1 MASNIH
7 GGSGSSQ
14 DQRFS
19 MNNGHDGRAT
29 MANSMPTKPSSHYY
43 PNGIP
48 DGYKMVGTKEGE
60 TPRLYIEDNLPIAFY
75 NQPTK
80 EIKAIFS
87 TNNGEFPTRGLS
99 HVLPAR
105 QIDLWSAEELQE
117 RANAIRKK
125 YWSHM
130 KSMPQL
136 EFWEDL
142 YDYFDCYDIYFQG
155 AMNLWNL
162 MLHLYHENQCL
173 VRNLHQEIVAEV
185 GHWCDEWAAKSENKK
200 KLLDFKDFQGDV
212 LNLLSS
218 EDRVDLQGLPPVS
231 MELVRNALRFRHDQL
246 LGKPWAQPTSYP
258 QNSLGY
264 QWEEG
269 TLQHWLAG
277 QPVQDTPSG
286 LAPASTAPNLTKG
299 NPDSPLSQTSP
310 AAKASPPKPLIVSGT
325 YRHIPIDHLHHDV
338 ATAVNRVSY
347 PEGTSAD
354 NRQTLST
361 SHGHGNDDSRQ
372 LPGHLLPNVAQTNQ
386 TSISRG
392 GNAGP
397 GGSAFYPHAIR
408 HDGHPFNTPFTTG
421 PHGMPQPYLG
431 PVSSPHAPS
440 HGPPQGHPQGHSQ
453 GHSYGT
459 SRGPPHG
466 PPHGPMEPPAG
477 PGNRRYGQPSQVIP
491 SPQRPNDNRFNN
503 AGHSA
508 HITGSV
514 PVGGA
519 QRAQSAAFPGVA
531 PEPVSFQRNNGKR
544 NASIDPHFGQA
555 GDRGSQM
562 GHPRFETRFNSRAVP
577 NSSGPSHHQQRP
589 RGDSKGWEK
598 VHNADDSIHGPV
610 FRRSPTKENRARA
623 LSRSSASRQT
633 FTCTNQHEKLGD
645 NKWAYAPCE
654 CPSCEARERSV
665 FVQLTSHLARD
676 DLSEKVHAVM
686 SRWGEVEKVN
696 RLALK
701 DQKDYPNFFV
711 RFKDGSRITEIACAK
726 DVECPELHC
735 MLQTRPI
742 HHTRYGSLM
751 YSKASRDANEQHR
764 IPNSYEGSQ
773 QPRASSQAP
782 FNQSQSLSA
791 RMDSRSQAVSLEQYI
806 IPRPPK
812 SQGKAVHGSQSEAV
826 PETTVPLPTADQAT
840 LLQGK
845 TELPK
850 DVKPTQAK
858 TTVDLALQQSS
869 EAESQSKPP
878 SEEVIPDEEK
888 PTKHDSPRISNSP
901 CKVIVVNLPATPQ
914 KLTKTSMDTEVHGES
929 DSSGK
934 AVFTPDD
941 SESVASPVKKSS
953 PASISNKENKFGAIS
968 DQGPSEECA
977 KVVPHVSP
985 VLEEGSTAPE
995 PIAQSPTYGK
1005 GKYRKIFSHRDTSSV
1020 EVFDVVPHMPG
1031 RSSSSFLKTSFPDED
1046 GPSDSLRLKSGHAL
1060 DSLIDAG
1067 FFIGGP
1073 MTTMTDDASKKK
1085 NKKNKKKKKKPASGS
1100 QDESLPIGDAS
1111 TVAADDKTLHIPAK
1125 TQTGASETADIITKA
1140 KDIVATEASPGK
1152 SSLPEPPNKG
1162 FRANAGGSL
1171 RMPKNRNK
1179 QPTQLNIAVREGS
1192 ASGAATLLKEAHAFD
1207 GGLPSAASTSQ
1218 MSFTTAQ
1225 ESCSGNSSPKALST
1239 PATPSSAR
1247 TPEPKVSPE
1256 RSVVESEATA
1266 KSTLQLN
1273 PKAKEFV
1280 SPVPRPA
1287 VHRVKLA
1294 PIPLVP
1300 IPVKTTQHQRN
1311 FSRSSSVTSRTLTPG
1326 PTPPKAKAE
1335 KCQGNDAGDGVD
1347 NGESSTTGEAPAQD
1361 EGTQKST
1368 PESMA
1373 KAKQDHPA
1381 EGDTPVPQ
1389 PSNVSSGKGQ
1399 RQRAKKAASKKK
1411 QQQLSS
1417 DREQYGQQQQGK
1429 QEPQKNN
1436 PSPKKQNVQ
1445 GHKHIQQPQHA
1456 PGTHNRKLSVAS
1468 KDDFPSLPPAPLPA
1482 SSLPATSVW
1491 GKARATS
1498 TATKIGTT
1506 TTTSSM
1512 SSENKT
1518 KDKTSLGALPQEG
1531 SGKH

>member
-7 GGSGSSQ
+7 GGPGSFQ
-14 DQRFS
+14 DQRFP
-19 MNNGHDGRAT
+19 MNNDHDGRAT
-29 MANSMPTKPSSHYY
+29 MANSIPTKPSSHYY

-48 DGYKMVGTKEGE
+48 NGYKMVGAKEGE

-87 TNNGEFPTRGLS
+87 TNKGEFPTRGLS

-125 YWSHM
+125 HWSHM

-173 VRNLHQEIVAEV
+173 VRNLHQEIFAEV

-231 MELVRNALRFRHDQL
+231 MELVRNALKFRHDQL
-246 LGKPWAQPTSYP
+246 LGKPWAQPASYP
-258 QNSLGY
+258 QNSLGF

-299 NPDSPLSQTSP
+299 NTDSPLSQMSP

-325 YRHIPIDHLHHDV
+325 SRQNQPDHLHPDV
-338 ATAVNRVSY
+338 ATAVNHVSH
-347 PEGTSAD
+347 PKGISAD
-354 NRQTLST
+354 NQKTFT
-361 SHGHGNDDSRQ
+361 AGHGHDDDESRQ
-372 LPGHLLPNVAQTNQ
+372 LPGHSRPNVVQTNQ
-386 TSISRG
+386 TPISRG

-397 GGSAFYPHAIR
+397 GGSTFYPHAIR
-408 HDGHPFNTPFTTG
+408 PDGHPFNTPFTTG

-431 PVSSPHAPS
+431 PVSPPHGLP
-440 HGPPQGHPQGHSQ
+440 Q
-453 GHSYGT
+453 GHSYG
-459 SRGPPHG
+459 SSRGPPRGPPHG
-466 PPHGPMEPPAG
+466 PPHGPLEPPAG
-477 PGNRRYGQPSQVIP
+477 SGNRRHGPPSQVIL

-503 AGHSA
+503 VGYLAQMP
-508 HITGSV
+508 GSV

-519 QRAQSAAFPGVA
+519 QRAQSAAFPVVA
-531 PEPVSFQRNNGKR
+531 PEPMPFQRHNNKR
-544 NASIDPHFGQA
+544 NASTDPHFGQA

-562 GHPRFETRFNSRAVP
+562 GHPRFESRFNSRAAP
-577 NSSGPSHHQQRP
+577 NSNGPSHHHQQRP

-610 FRRSPTKENRARA
+610 FRRSPTKENRARE

-633 FTCTNQHEKLGD
+633 FTCTNQHEKFGD
-645 NKWAYAPCE
+645 NRWAYAPCE

-665 FVQLTSHLARD
+665 FVQLTSHLIRD

-711 RFKDGSRITEIACAK
+711 RFKDGSHITEIACAN
-726 DVECPELHC
+726 DIECAELHC

-751 YSKASRDANEQHR
+751 YSKASRDGNEQHR
-764 IPNSYEGSQ
+764 IPNQYEGSQ
-773 QPRASSQAP
+773 QPPRASSQVP
-782 FNQSQSLSA
+782 FTQSQSLSA
-791 RMDSRSQAVSLEQYI
+791 RMDSRSQAVSLEQYM

-812 SQGKAVHGSQSEAV
+812 SHGKALHGSQSEAV
-826 PETTVPLPTADQAT
+826 PDSTVSMPTADQVT
-840 LLQGK
+840 LMQEK
-845 TELPK
+845 TEPLEN
-850 DVKPTQAK
+850 VKPTQAK
-858 TTVDLALQQSS
+858 PTVDLALQQSS
-869 EAESQSKPP
+869 GAESQSKPP

-888 PTKHDSPRISNSP
+888 TTKHDSPRIFNSP
-901 CKVIVVNLPATPQ
+901 CKAIVVNLPTTPQ
-914 KLTKTSMDTEVHGES
+914 KLTKTSMGTEAHGES

-953 PASISNKENKFGAIS
+953 LDSSSDKETNFGALR
-968 DQGPSEECA
+968 DQGPSDESA
-977 KVVPHVSP
+977 KVIPHVSSVP
-985 VLEEGSTAPE
+985 EEGVIVPE
-995 PIAQSPTYGK
+995 PLAQSPTYGK
-1005 GKYRKIFSHRDTSSV
+1005 GKYRKVFSHRDTSSV

-1060 DSLIDAG
+1060 DSLIDASLISG
-1067 FFIGGP
+1067 VP
-1073 MTTMTDDASKKK
+1073 TTTMADDASKKK
-1085 NKKNKKKKKKPASGS
+1085 AKRNKKKKKKPTSGS

-1111 TVAADDKTLHIPAK
+1111 TVVADDKTLHIPAE

-1140 KDIVATEASPGK
+1140 KDIIATEASLGK
-1152 SSLPEPPNKG
+1152 SSLPEPPKKS

-1179 QPTQLNIAVREGS
+1179 QPTQLNLAVREGS
-1192 ASGAATLLKEAHAFD
+1192 ASGAANVVKEVHVID
-1207 GGLPSAASTSQ
+1207 GALPSAASTSK

-1225 ESCSGNSSPKALST
+1225 ESRSGNSSPKVLST

-1247 TPEPKVSPE
+1247 TLGPKFSPE
-1256 RSVVESEATA
+1256 TSMVESEATA
-1266 KSTLQLN
+1266 KSTMQLN

-1280 SPVPRPA
+1280 SPAPRPV

-1335 KCQGNDAGDGVD
+1335 QCQENGAGDGVD
-1347 NGESSTTGEAPAQD
+1347 NGESSTTGEAPIQD
-1361 EGTQKST
+1361 EGTQKSA

-1381 EGDTPVPQ
+1381 EGDKPVPQ
-1389 PSNVSSGKGQ
+1389 PSNASSGNGPKQ
-1399 RQRAKKAASKKK
+1399 RPKKVASKKK

-1417 DREQYGQQQQGK
+1417 DREQDGQQQQGK

-1445 GHKHIQQPQHA
+1445 GHKHVQQPRNA
-1456 PGTHNRKLSVAS
+1456 PGAHNRKLSVAS

-1482 SSLPATSVW
+1482 SSLPATSIW

-1498 TATKIGTT
+1498 TATKSSTLPSPP
-1506 TTTSSM
+1506 TSSM

-1518 KDKTSLGALPQEG
+1518 KDKLSLSTRPQEG
-1531 SGKH
+1531 SAKH

>member
-7 GGSGSSQ
+7 GGPGSFQ
-14 DQRFS
+14 DQRFP
-19 MNNGHDGRAT
+19 MNNDHDGRAT

-48 DGYKMVGTKEGE
+48 DGYKMVSIKEGE

-105 QIDLWSAEELQE
+105 QIDLWSAKELQE

-125 YWSHM
+125 HWSHM

-200 KLLDFKDFQGDV
+200 KMLDFKDFHGDV

-231 MELVRNALRFRHDQL
+231 MELVRNALKFRHDQL
-246 LGKPWAQPTSYP
+246 LGKPWAQAASYP
-258 QNSLGY
+258 QNSLGFH
-264 QWEEG
+264 WEEG

-286 LAPASTAPNLTKG
+286 LAPASTAPSLKKG
-299 NPDSPLSQTSP
+299 NPDSPLSQMSP
-310 AAKASPPKPLIVSGT
+310 AAKPSPPKPLIVSGT
-325 YRHIPIDHLHHDV
+325 SRQNQPDHLHHDV
-338 ATAVNRVSY
+338 ATAVNRVSH

-354 NRQTLST
+354 NRQTFSAGHSLDNDESPVEMQVQEGPPST
-361 SHGHGNDDSRQ
+361 LMPLDPVLIHST
-372 LPGHLLPNVAQTNQ
+372 HLL
-386 TSISRG
+386 
-392 GNAGP
+392 
-397 GGSAFYPHAIR
+397 
-408 HDGHPFNTPFTTG
+408 
-421 PHGMPQPYLG
+421 L
-431 PVSSPHAPS
+431 
-440 HGPPQGHPQGHSQ
+440 
-453 GHSYGT
+453 
-459 SRGPPHG
+459 
-466 PPHGPMEPPAG
+466 
-477 PGNRRYGQPSQVIP
+477 QVLMVVP

-503 AGHSA
+503 GGHSA
-508 HITGSV
+508 QMPGSV
-514 PVGGA
+514 PMGGA

-531 PEPVSFQRNNGKR
+531 PEPVPFQRHNGGKR
-544 NASIDPHFGQA
+544 NASTDPHFGQA

-562 GHPRFETRFNSRAVP
+562 GHPRFETKFNSRVAP
-577 NSSGPSHHQQRP
+577 NSNGPSHHQQRP
-589 RGDSKGWEK
+589 CGDSKGWEK

-610 FRRSPTKENRARA
+610 FRRSPTKDNRARA

-633 FTCTNQHEKLGD
+633 FTCTNQHEKFGD

-665 FVQLTSHLARD
+665 FVQLTSHTIRD

-701 DQKDYPNFFV
+701 DQREYPNFFV
-711 RFKDGSRITEIACAK
+711 
-726 DVECPELHC
+726 
-735 MLQTRPI
+735 
-742 HHTRYGSLM
+742 
-751 YSKASRDANEQHR
+751 SRDANEQNR
-764 IPNSYEGSQ
+764 MPSQYEESQ
-773 QPRASSQAP
+773 QPPRPSSQNP
-782 FNQSQSLSA
+782 FAQSQSISA
-791 RMDSRSQAVSLEQYI
+791 RMDSRSQAVSLEQYM
-806 IPRPPK
+806 IPRPSKP
-812 SQGKAVHGSQSEAV
+812 QGKPVQCPPSEAA
-826 PETTVPLPTADQAT
+826 PDITVSMPTADEVT
-840 LLQGK
+840 LQQQK
-845 TELPK
+845 TELLE
-850 DVKPTQAK
+850 DVKPTQAQ
-858 TTVDLALQQSS
+858 TTIDLALQQSS

-888 PTKHDSPRISNSP
+888 STKHDSPRISSSP
-901 CKVIVVNLPATPQ
+901 CKAIVVNLPATPQ
-914 KLTKTSMDTEVHGES
+914 KLMKTSMGTEAHGES

-934 AVFTPDD
+934 AVFTTEN

-953 PASISNKENKFGAIS
+953 PASSGDKENKSGALR
-968 DQGPSEECA
+968 DQGPSEESA
-977 KVVPHVSP
+977 NVKPHVSP
-985 VLEEGSTAPE
+985 VPEKGVTVPE
-995 PIAQSPTYGK
+995 PLAQSPTYGK

-1067 FFIGGP
+1067 LISGVP
-1073 MTTMTDDASKKK
+1073 MTTMADGASNKKT
-1085 NKKNKKKKKKPASGS
+1085 KKNKKKKKKPASGS

-1111 TVAADDKTLHIPAK
+1111 TVAADDKTPHIPTE
-1125 TQTGASETADIITKA
+1125 TQTGASETADIITAA
-1140 KDIVATEASPGK
+1140 KDVVATEASLGK
-1152 SSLPEPPNKG
+1152 SSLPEPPNKN

-1171 RMPKNRNK
+1171 RIPKNRNK
-1179 QPTQLNIAVREGS
+1179 QPTRLNLAVREGS
-1192 ASGAATLLKEAHAFD
+1192 ASGAAIVLKEAQVID

-1225 ESCSGNSSPKALST
+1225 ESRSGNSSPKVLST
-1239 PATPSSAR
+1239 PATPSSDR

-1256 RSVVESEATA
+1256 RFVVESEATA
-1266 KSTLQLN
+1266 KSTMQLN

-1280 SPVPRPA
+1280 SPAPRPV

-1294 PIPLVP
+1294 PIPLVL

-1326 PTPPKAKAE
+1326 PTPPKAKVE
-1335 KCQGNDAGDGVD
+1335 QCQGDTAGDGVD
-1347 NGESSTTGEAPAQD
+1347 NGQISTFDEARIQD
-1361 EGTQKST
+1361 EGIQKSA
-1368 PESMA
+1368 PESMG
-1373 KAKQDHPA
+1373 KTKQDYPA
-1381 EGDTPVPQ
+1381 EGDTSVSRS
-1389 PSNVSSGKGQ
+1389 SNASSGNNQKQRSKKG
-1399 RQRAKKAASKKK
+1399 ASKKK

-1417 DREQYGQQQQGK
+1417 DREQQGQQQQGK
-1429 QEPQKNN
+1429 QEPQKSK
-1436 PSPKKQNVQ
+1436 PSPKKQNVR
-1445 GHKHIQQPQHA
+1445 GHKHVQQSQNA
-1456 PGTHNRKLSVAS
+1456 PETHNRKLSVAS
-1468 KDDFPSLPPAPLPA
+1468 KEDFPSLPPAPLPT

-1498 TATKIGTT
+1498 TATKGSIIPPI
-1506 TTTSSM
+1506 SSM
-1512 SSENKT
+1512 SSEDKT
-1518 KDKTSLGALPQEG
+1518 KDKTSSGALPQED

>member
-7 GGSGSSQ
+7 GGPGSFQ
-14 DQRFS
+14 DQRFP
-19 MNNGHDGRAT
+19 MNNDHDGRAT

-48 DGYKMVGTKEGE
+48 DGYKMVSTKEGE

-105 QIDLWSAEELQE
+105 QIDLWSAKELQE

-125 YWSHM
+125 HWSHM

-200 KLLDFKDFQGDV
+200 KMLDFKDFHGDV

-231 MELVRNALRFRHDQL
+231 MELVRNALKFRHDQL
-246 LGKPWAQPTSYP
+246 LGKPWAQAASYP
-258 QNSLGY
+258 QNSLGF

-286 LAPASTAPNLTKG
+286 LAPASTAPSLKKG
-299 NPDSPLSQTSP
+299 NPDSPLSQMSP
-310 AAKASPPKPLIVSGT
+310 AAKPSPPKPLIVSGT
-325 YRHIPIDHLHHDV
+325 SRQNQPDHLHHDV
-338 ATAVNRVSY
+338 ATAVNRVSH

-354 NRQTLST
+354 NRQTFSA
-361 SHGHGNDDSRQ
+361 GHSLDNDESRQ
-372 LPGHLLPNVAQTNQ
+372 LPGHLRPNVVQTNQ
-386 TSISRG
+386 TPISSG

-397 GGSAFYPHAIR
+397 GGSTFYPHAIR
-408 HDGHPFNTPFTTG
+408 PGAHPFNTPFTTG

-431 PVSSPHAPS
+431 PVS
-440 HGPPQGHPQGHSQ
+440 
-453 GHSYGT
+453 
-459 SRGPPHG
+459 PPHG
-466 PPHGPMEPPAG
+466 LPHGPLEPPAG
-477 PGNRRYGQPSQVIP
+477 PGNRRYGPPSQVVP

-503 AGHSA
+503 GGHSA
-508 HITGSV
+508 QMPGSV
-514 PVGGA
+514 PMGGA

-531 PEPVSFQRNNGKR
+531 PEPVPFQRHNGGKR
-544 NASIDPHFGQA
+544 NASTDPHFGQA

-562 GHPRFETRFNSRAVP
+562 GHPRFETKFNSRVAP
-577 NSSGPSHHQQRP
+577 NSNGPSHHQQRP
-589 RGDSKGWEK
+589 CGDSKGWEK

-610 FRRSPTKENRARA
+610 FRRSPTKDNRARA

-633 FTCTNQHEKLGD
+633 FTCTNQHEKFGD

-665 FVQLTSHLARD
+665 FVQLTSHTIRD

-701 DQKDYPNFFV
+701 DQREYPNFFV

-726 DVECPELHC
+726 DIECAELHC

-751 YSKASRDANEQHR
+751 YSKASRDANEQNR
-764 IPNSYEGSQ
+764 MPSQYEESQ
-773 QPRASSQAP
+773 QPPRPSSQNP
-782 FNQSQSLSA
+782 FAQSQSISA
-791 RMDSRSQAVSLEQYI
+791 RMDSRSQAVSLEQYM
-806 IPRPPK
+806 IPRPSKP
-812 SQGKAVHGSQSEAV
+812 QGKPVQCPPSEAA
-826 PETTVPLPTADQAT
+826 PDITVSMPTADEVT
-840 LLQGK
+840 LQQQK
-845 TELPK
+845 TELLE
-850 DVKPTQAK
+850 DVKPTQAQ
-858 TTVDLALQQSS
+858 TTIDLALQQSS

-888 PTKHDSPRISNSP
+888 STKHDSPRISSSP
-901 CKVIVVNLPATPQ
+901 CKAIVVNLPATPQ
-914 KLTKTSMDTEVHGES
+914 KLMKTSMGTEAHGES

-934 AVFTPDD
+934 AVFTTEN

-953 PASISNKENKFGAIS
+953 PASSGDKENKSGALR
-968 DQGPSEECA
+968 DQGPSEESA
-977 KVVPHVSP
+977 NVKPHVSP
-985 VLEEGSTAPE
+985 VPEKGVTVPE
-995 PIAQSPTYGK
+995 PLAQSPTYGK

-1067 FFIGGP
+1067 LISGVP
-1073 MTTMTDDASKKK
+1073 MTTMADGASNKKT
-1085 NKKNKKKKKKPASGS
+1085 KKNKKKKKKPASGS

-1111 TVAADDKTLHIPAK
+1111 TVAADDKTPHIPTE
-1125 TQTGASETADIITKA
+1125 TQTGASETADIITAA
-1140 KDIVATEASPGK
+1140 KDVVATEASLGK
-1152 SSLPEPPNKG
+1152 SSLPEPPNKN

-1171 RMPKNRNK
+1171 RIRKNRNK
-1179 QPTQLNIAVREGS
+1179 QPTRLNLAVREGS
-1192 ASGAATLLKEAHAFD
+1192 ASGAAIVLKEAQVID

-1225 ESCSGNSSPKALST
+1225 ESRSGNSSPKVLST
-1239 PATPSSAR
+1239 PATPSSDR

-1256 RSVVESEATA
+1256 RFVVESEATA
-1266 KSTLQLN
+1266 KSTMQLN

-1280 SPVPRPA
+1280 SPAPRPV

-1294 PIPLVP
+1294 PIPLVL

-1326 PTPPKAKAE
+1326 PTPPKAKVE
-1335 KCQGNDAGDGVD
+1335 QCQGDTAGDGVD
-1347 NGESSTTGEAPAQD
+1347 NGQNSTFDEARIQD
-1361 EGTQKST
+1361 EGIQKSA
-1368 PESMA
+1368 PESMG
-1373 KAKQDHPA
+1373 KTKQDYPA
-1381 EGDTPVPQ
+1381 EGDTSVSRS
-1389 PSNVSSGKGQ
+1389 SNASSGNNQKQRSKKG
-1399 RQRAKKAASKKK
+1399 ASKKK

-1417 DREQYGQQQQGK
+1417 DREQQGQQQQGK
-1429 QEPQKNN
+1429 QEPQKSK
-1436 PSPKKQNVQ
+1436 PSPKKQNVR
-1445 GHKHIQQPQHA
+1445 GHKHVQQSQNA
-1456 PGTHNRKLSVAS
+1456 PETHNRKLSVAS
-1468 KDDFPSLPPAPLPA
+1468 KEDFPSLPPAPLPT

-1498 TATKIGTT
+1498 TATKGSIIPPI
-1506 TTTSSM
+1506 SSM
-1512 SSENKT
+1512 SSEDKT
-1518 KDKTSLGALPQEG
+1518 KDKTSSGALPQED

>member
-7 GGSGSSQ
+7 GGPGSFQ
-14 DQRFS
+14 DQRFPR
-19 MNNGHDGRAT
+19 NNDHDSRAT

-48 DGYKMVGTKEGE
+48 DGYKMVGTKEAE

-80 EIKAIFS
+80 EVKAIFS

-99 HVLPAR
+99 HVLPVR

-125 YWSHM
+125 HWSHM

-200 KLLDFKDFQGDV
+200 KLLDFKEFQGDV

-231 MELVRNALRFRHDQL
+231 MELVRNALKFRHDQL
-246 LGKPWAQPTSYP
+246 LGKPWAQPALYP

-264 QWEEG
+264 QWEGG

-325 YRHIPIDHLHHDV
+325 SRQNSIDHLHHDV

-347 PEGTSAD
+347 PEGTPAD
-354 NRQTLST
+354 NRQTFSA

-372 LPGHLLPNVAQTNQ
+372 LPGRLLPNVAQTNQ

-392 GNAGP
+392 ENAGP
-397 GGSAFYPHAIR
+397 GGSTFYPHAIR
-408 HDGHPFNTPFTTG
+408 PDGHPFNTPFTTG

-431 PVSSPHAPS
+431 PVSPLHAPS
-440 HGPPQGHPQGHSQ
+440 HGP
-453 GHSYGT
+453 
-459 SRGPPHG
+459 SRGLPHG

-477 PGNRRYGQPSQVIP
+477 PGNRRYGPSSQVLP
-491 SPQRPNDNRFNN
+491 SPQRPNDNRFNK

-508 HITGSV
+508 QIPGCVS
-514 PVGGA
+514 VGGA

-531 PEPVSFQRNNGKR
+531 PEPVSFQRRNDKR
-544 NASIDPHFGQA
+544 NASTDPHFGQA

-562 GHPRFETRFNSRAVP
+562 GHPRFETRFNPRAAP
-577 NSSGPSHHQQRP
+577 NSNGSSHQQQRH
-589 RGDSKGWEK
+589 RGDFKGWEK

-665 FVQLTSHLARD
+665 FVQLTSHLIRD

-711 RFKDGSRITEIACAK
+711 RFEDGSRITEIASAK
-726 DVECPELHC
+726 DIECPELHC

-764 IPNSYEGSQ
+764 IPKSYEGSQ
-773 QPRASSQAP
+773 QPRASNQAP
-782 FNQSQSLSA
+782 FTQSQSLSA
-791 RMDSRSQAVSLEQYI
+791 RMDSRSQPVSLEQYM

-826 PETTVPLPTADQAT
+826 PDSTVPLPTADQVT

-845 TELPK
+845 TELPEG
-850 DVKPTQAK
+850 VKPTQADA
-858 TTVDLALQQSS
+858 TGDLALQQSS

-888 PTKHDSPRISNSP
+888 TTKHDSPRISNSP

-914 KLTKTSMDTEVHGES
+914 KLTKTSMDTEVQGES

-941 SESVASPVKKSS
+941 SESVASPFKKSP
-953 PASISNKENKFGAIS
+953 PASPSEKEHKFGALR
-968 DQGPSEECA
+968 DQGPSEESA
-977 KVVPHVSP
+977 KVIPHVSP
-985 VLEEGSTAPE
+985 VPEEGVIAPE
-995 PIAQSPTYGK
+995 PLAQSPTYGK
-1005 GKYRKIFSHRDTSSV
+1005 GKYRKVFSHRDTSSV

-1046 GPSDSLRLKSGHAL
+1046 GPSDSLRLNSGHAL

-1067 FFIGGP
+1067 LISGVP
-1073 MTTMTDDASKKK
+1073 ITAMADDASKKK
-1085 NKKNKKKKKKPASGS
+1085 TKRNKKKKKKPTSGS

-1111 TVAADDKTLHIPAK
+1111 TVAADDKTLHIPAE

-1140 KDIVATEASPGK
+1140 RDIVATEASPGK
-1152 SSLPEPPNKG
+1152 SSLPEPPNKS

-1179 QPTQLNIAVREGS
+1179 QPAQLNIAVREGS
-1192 ASGAATLLKEAHAFD
+1192 SSGAATILKEAHVVD

-1225 ESCSGNSSPKALST
+1225 ESCSGNSSPKVLST

-1247 TPEPKVSPE
+1247 TPEPKFSPE
-1256 RSVVESEATA
+1256 TSVVESEATA
-1266 KSTLQLN
+1266 KSTMQLN

-1287 VHRVKLA
+1287 FHRVKLA

-1326 PTPPKAKAE
+1326 PTPPKAQAE
-1335 KCQGNDAGDGVD
+1335 QCQGHGAGDGVD
-1347 NGESSTTGEAPAQD
+1347 NGVSSTTGEVPVQD
-1361 EGTQKST
+1361 EGTQNSA

-1381 EGDTPVPQ
+1381 EGGTPVPQ
-1389 PSNVSSGKGQ
+1389 PSNASSGNGQ
-1399 RQRAKKAASKKK
+1399 RQRAKKGASKKK

-1417 DREQYGQQQQGK
+1417 DREQHGQHQQGK
-1429 QEPQKNN
+1429 QEPQKNI
-1436 PSPKKQNVQ
+1436 PSPKKQN
-1445 GHKHIQQPQHA
+1445 KHVQQPQHA

-1498 TATKIGTT
+1498 TATKSSTT
-1506 TTTSSM
+1506 TPTSSM

-1518 KDKTSLGALPQEG
+1518 KDKTSSGALPQEG

>member
-7 GGSGSSQ
+7 GGPGSFQ

-19 MNNGHDGRAT
+19 MNNDHDGRAT

-75 NQPTK
+75 NQPSK

-125 YWSHM
+125 HWSHM

-231 MELVRNALRFRHDQL
+231 MELVRNALKFRHDQL
-246 LGKPWAQPTSYP
+246 LGKPWAQPASYP

-264 QWEEG
+264 QWEGG

-325 YRHIPIDHLHHDV
+325 SRQNSIDHLHHDV

-347 PEGTSAD
+347 PEGTPAD
-354 NRQTLST
+354 NRQTFSA
-361 SHGHGNDDSRQ
+361 SHGHEAKLQVREDPPFTLMLLDLMVIHSTRLSLQVHMVCLSPILDPLAPFMLPLMAPLEGTLKGTLKSTLMDPLVDLLMDPLVDFLMGLLTDPWNLLLVLEIAVTVHPRRSFRLLKDLMTTASTTLGIRRKYRAVFPWAAHSVLNLLLFLVWHLSRFPSRDATTSGMHQ
-372 LPGHLLPNVAQTNQ
+372 QTLTLAKQ
-386 TSISRG
+386 ATAVRKW
-392 GNAGP
+392 
-397 GGSAFYPHAIR
+397 AIR
-408 HDGHPFNTPFTTG
+408 DLRQDST
-421 PHGMPQPYLG
+421 
-431 PVSSPHAPS
+431 
-440 HGPPQGHPQGHSQ
+440 
-453 GHSYGT
+453 
-459 SRGPPHG
+459 R
-466 PPHGPMEPPAG
+466 E
-477 PGNRRYGQPSQVIP
+477 
-491 SPQRPNDNRFNN
+491 QRLTRT
-503 AGHSA
+503 A
-508 HITGSV
+508 HLIS
-514 PVGGA
+514 
-519 QRAQSAAFPGVA
+519 
-531 PEPVSFQRNNGKR
+531 
-544 NASIDPHFGQA
+544 
-555 GDRGSQM
+555 
-562 GHPRFETRFNSRAVP
+562 
-577 NSSGPSHHQQRP
+577 
-589 RGDSKGWEK
+589 
-598 VHNADDSIHGPV
+598 
-610 FRRSPTKENRARA
+610 
-623 LSRSSASRQT
+623 SSATVAISKDGR
-633 FTCTNQHEKLGD
+633 
-645 NKWAYAPCE
+645 
-654 CPSCEARERSV
+654 
-665 FVQLTSHLARD
+665 RD
-676 DLSEKVHAVM
+676 DLPEKVHAVM

-711 RFKDGSRITEIACAK
+711 RFEDGSRITEIASAK
-726 DVECPELHC
+726 DIECPELHC

-764 IPNSYEGSQ
+764 IPKSYEGSQ

-782 FNQSQSLSA
+782 FTQSQSLSA
-791 RMDSRSQAVSLEQYI
+791 RMDSRSQPVSLEQYM

-826 PETTVPLPTADQAT
+826 PDSTVPLPTADQVT

-845 TELPK
+845 TELPE
-850 DVKPTQAK
+850 DVKPTQADA
-858 TTVDLALQQSS
+858 TGDLALQQSS

-888 PTKHDSPRISNSP
+888 TTKHDSPRISNSP

-914 KLTKTSMDTEVHGES
+914 KLTKTSMDTEVQGES

-941 SESVASPVKKSS
+941 SESVASPFKKSS
-953 PASISNKENKFGAIS
+953 PASISDKENKFGALP
-968 DQGPSEECA
+968 DQGSSEESA
-977 KVVPHVSP
+977 KVIPHVSP
-985 VLEEGSTAPE
+985 VPEERSTAPE

-1046 GPSDSLRLKSGHAL
+1046 GPSDSLRLKSGNAL

-1067 FFIGGP
+1067 FFTGDP
-1073 MTTMTDDASKKK
+1073 MATMTDDASKKK
-1085 NKKNKKKKKKPASGS
+1085 NKKNKKKKKKPASGG
-1100 QDESLPIGDAS
+1100 QDESLPIGDVLI
-1111 TVAADDKTLHIPAK
+1111 VAADDKTPHFP
-1125 TQTGASETADIITKA
+1125 TENHTGASETAEIINKA
-1140 KDIVATEASPGK
+1140 KDIVVTEAPLGK
-1152 SSLPEPPNKG
+1152 SSLPDPPSKN

-1179 QPTQLNIAVREGS
+1179 QPTQLDIAVREGS
-1192 ASGAATLLKEAHAFD
+1192 TSGASTALKEAHAFD
-1207 GGLPSAASTSQ
+1207 GGLPSAASTSK

-1225 ESCSGNSSPKALST
+1225 ESCSGNSSPKVLST

-1247 TPEPKVSPE
+1247 TPESKVSPE
-1256 RSVVESEATA
+1256 TSTVESEATA
-1266 KSTLQLN
+1266 KSTMQLN

-1326 PTPPKAKAE
+1326 PTPPKAQAE
-1335 KCQGNDAGDGVD
+1335 QCQGHGAGDGLD
-1347 NGESSTTGEAPAQD
+1347 NGESSTTDEVPVQD
-1361 EGTQKST
+1361 EGMQKSA
-1368 PESMA
+1368 PESMP
-1373 KAKQDHPA
+1373 KAKEDHPA

-1389 PSNVSSGKGQ
+1389 PSNASSGNGQ
-1399 RQRAKKAASKKK
+1399 RQRAKKGASKKK
-1411 QQQLSS
+1411 QQQLNS
-1417 DREQYGQQQQGK
+1417 DREQHGQQQQGK

-1436 PSPKKQNVQ
+1436 PSPKKQNVR
-1445 GHKHIQQPQHA
+1445 GHKHVQQPQHA

-1498 TATKIGTT
+1498 TITKSSTT
-1506 TTTSSM
+1506 TPTSSM
-1512 SSENKT
+1512 NSENKT
-1518 KDKTSLGALPQEG
+1518 KDKTCLGALPQEG